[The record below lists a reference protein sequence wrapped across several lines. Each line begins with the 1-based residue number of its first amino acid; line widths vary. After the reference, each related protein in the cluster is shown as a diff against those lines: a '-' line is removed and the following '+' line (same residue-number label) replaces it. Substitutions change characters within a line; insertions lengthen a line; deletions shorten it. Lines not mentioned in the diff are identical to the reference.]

1 MQRLFASAL
10 FSGLIVG
17 LIATALQFGF
27 VIPLL
32 LEGELYESGARLHFS
47 ATGSPQSPSGAPP
60 YTAEHARHLL
70 TVAFNMINYTA
81 FGLFMVAG
89 YAILENR
96 GQPITQRD
104 GLLWGI
110 AGFAIVL
117 MAPAFG
123 LPPELPG
130 TIAPEVGPRQAWWL
144 GTVLATLAG
153 ILAISFVQGTFPV
166 IIGLALILAPHIIGA
181 PQLETYF
188 GIAPP
193 ELSAHFV
200 TRTLGVG
207 LVAWLALGAFTAYF
221 WNRPAAH

>member
-1 MQRLFASAL
+1 MQRIFASAL
-10 FSGLIVG
+10 FAGLAVG
-17 LIATALQFGF
+17 LIAAALQFAF

-32 LEGELYESGARLHFS
+32 LEGELYETGARVHFS
-47 ATGSPQSPSGAPP
+47 ATGSAQSDAGAPP
-60 YTAEHARHLL
+60 YTAEHMRHLL
-70 TVAFNMINYTA
+70 TIAFNMINYTA

-89 YAILENR
+89 YAWIEKR
-96 GQPITQRD
+96 GGTVVVRD
-104 GLLWGI
+104 GILWGI
-110 AGFAIVL
+110 AGFAIVM

-130 TIAPEVGPRQAWWL
+130 TIAPEVEPRQIWWI

-153 ILAISFVQGTFPV
+153 LVAIGFGKSLLMFALGV
-166 IIGLALILAPHIIGA
+166 ILILAPHVIGA
-181 PQLETYF
+181 PHLDTYF

-207 LVAWLALGAFTAYF
+207 FVAWVLLGGLTAYF
-221 WNRPAAH
+221 WNRQNA